1 MPEPS
6 AFDYAVIRVV
16 PHVEREEFVNVGV
29 ILFCSTRRFLD
40 VRIRLDEARL
50 KSLSPELDMVQVRD
64 QLDLVARVAAGGPS
78 AGPLGQ
84 LSRFE
89 RFHWLVSP
97 RSTTIQISPVH
108 GGLADDLPAALDDL
122 FTRLV
127 G

>member
-1 MPEPS
+1 MPEPC

-29 ILFCSTRRFLD
+29 IAFCSTRRFLD

-50 KSLSPELDMVQVRD
+50 KSLSPELDIVQVRH
-64 QLDLVARVAAGGPS
+64 QLDLIARVSAGGAQ
-78 AGPLGQ
+78 AGPLG
-84 LSRFE
+84 LLNRFE

-97 RSTTIQISPVH
+97 RSTSIQISPVH

>member
-29 ILFCSTRRFLD
+29 ILWCPTRRFLD
-40 VRIRLDEARL
+40 VRIRLDEVRL
-50 KSLSPELDMVQVRD
+50 QSLWPELDIVQVRHH
-64 QLDLVARVAAGGPS
+64 LDLIARICAGGEQ

-84 LSRFE
+84 LSQFE

-108 GGLADDLPAALDDL
+108 CGLANDLPAALDDL
-122 FTRLV
+122 FARLV